1 MAAKAQQNSD
11 ALNEQLMQLEA
22 IRKNA
27 NKVLS
32 KINAQHEKARAKG
45 TQLSEKQMDK
55 LRGLYEQAYTL
66 SQDERQVAI
75 AASNHVTDMI
85 NSAKRKSEGGGGG
98 GKKRRSNIVQ
108 QHPISPGAMVAANHD
123 QQWILGRVQEFDFS
137 SETVRCTA
145 RARSRAASLGFTR
158 AAYAP
163 RPTASRRSHSARPL
177 PVSSI
182 ISRTPTSPSSR

>member
-137 SETVRCTA
+137 SETVRCA
-145 RARSRAASLGFTR
+145 Q
-158 AAYAP
+158 
-163 RPTASRRSHSARPL
+163 SRRFASFHACCVRPAARPPAAAHTRL
-177 PVSSI
+177 AHCPASSI